1 MSRESEVTAYL
12 RSYAPL
18 VALLP
23 GGIYSAETL
32 SDIGLTDPTTTPGA
46 YAGGR
51 LLTCLLVSARAPAPG
66 LRLVDLK
73 RQIAD
78 ANQAVECWVYS
89 RDPAAIQ
96 PILDLIYTRLQGDPA
111 AIQSRGW
118 PASWSFSMG
127 PMAMP
132 DASLG
137 PGVHVARED
146 YTVVSTRRGVPAP
159 VPAEPD
165 GYLLDFSV
173 AEDSQYI
180 GVI

>member
-18 VALLP
+18 MALLP
-23 GGIYSAETL
+23 GGLYSAETL
-32 SDIGLTDPTTTPGA
+32 GTEGLTDPTTTPGA
-46 YAGGR
+46 YSGGR

-66 LRLVDLK
+66 LRLTDLK

-78 ANQAVECWVYS
+78 ANQAVQCWVYS

-96 PILDLIYTRLQGDPA
+96 PILALIYTRLQGHPFSGA
-111 AIQSRGW
+111 W

-127 PMAMP
+127 PMPMP

-146 YTVVSTRRGVPAP
+146 YTIVNVRRP
-159 VPAEPD
+159 VA
-165 GYLLDFSV
+165 
-173 AEDSQYI
+173 A
-180 GVI
+180 